1 MGSEA
6 RPGGTI
12 ILSQI
17 EKDIL
22 KMVVK
27 GMLNKQ
33 IAAVRGVKKD
43 TIKNE
48 IISIFN
54 KLAVSRRVELV
65 LKILDTDN
73 RGEHCHFR
81 CVVCKIGECKKVWD
95 LFGLMV
101 KLRYVG

>member
-1 MGSEA
+1 MPSEA

-12 ILSQI
+12 ILSQL

-27 GMLNKQ
+27 GMMNKQ
-33 IAAVRGVKKD
+33 IAAARGVKED

-48 IISIFN
+48 VTAIYN
-54 KLAVSRRVELV
+54 KMGVTRRIELM

-73 RGEHCHFR
+73 RGEHCHFK
-81 CVVCKIGECKKVWD
+81 CVVCR
-95 LFGLMV
+95 FGKCRKCEVYLEE
-101 KLRYVG
+101 